1 MNPDIDLMPED
12 GVSDELK
19 MLVSTDD
26 YKLLQAVKVFLEYSH
41 IKVPNGDN
49 NRMEISSNGG
59 YSYTVTAERIIHYAN
74 ARNRELVKYRTALS
88 EELHQTQ
95 AIIDQLPTASE

>member
-1 MNPDIDLMPED
+1 MNKDDDFMPED

-19 MLVSTDD
+19 FAVSTDD

-49 NRMEISSNGG
+49 NNMEITSSGG
-59 YSYTVTAERIIHYAN
+59 YGYTVTAERIINYAN
-74 ARNRELVKYRTALS
+74 ARNRELVKYRIRLS
-88 EELHQTQ
+88 EDLHQTQ
-95 AIIDQLPTASE
+95 SLIDQLPTASE